1 MIPVSGRF
9 VSNIV
14 AELTRFLAGH
24 PLGGGPGIVAVSG
37 GADSVALL
45 RGLVQ
50 TQRQIPTPQA
60 LCGANAGGPPTP
72 QTGNTNLVVVHVNH
86 LLRGEES
93 DADAAFV
100 QNLAASLGVE
110 CQTSI
115 VDVTAL
121 GGNLEA
127 TARNVRYQIF
137 AELAEQRG
145 ARWIAT
151 GHTADDQAETVL
163 HRIIRGTGIQGLR
176 GIAPSRDRIVRPML
190 RVTRQNVLAYLNALA
205 QPYRTDSTNADVA
218 FTRNRIRADLLP
230 LLKSFNPEIVAS
242 LGRLAEQAEELY
254 ADLHEETIALLATVE
269 LPRIGTMVIL
279 DRTKL
284 AVLSQSK
291 IRSIFRRIWQR
302 EAWPMHAMTHRHWQR
317 AAHFQP
323 GDYPDGVQLLLAGK
337 VLKLWRST

>member
-1 MIPVSGRF
+1 M
-9 VSNIV
+9 SNIL
-14 AELTRFLAGH
+14 AELVRFLAGH
-24 PLGGGPGIVAVSG
+24 PLNGGPGVVAVSG

-45 RGLVQ
+45 RGLE
-50 TQRQIPTPQA
+50 
-60 LCGANAGGPPTP
+60 
-72 QTGNTNLVVVHVNH
+72 QTGNGNLVVVHVNH
-86 LLRGEES
+86 LLRGDES

-100 QNLAASLGVE
+100 QNLAASLGIE
-110 CQTSI
+110 CSMHV
-115 VDVTAL
+115 VDVAAL

-137 AELAEQRG
+137 AELAEHRG

-163 HRIIRGTGIQGLR
+163 HRVIRGTGIQGLR
-176 GIAPSRDRIVRPML
+176 GIAPTRDRIVRPML

-218 FTRNRIRADLLP
+218 FTRNRIRAELLP

-254 ADLHEETIALLATVE
+254 ADLDADTIALLATVE
-269 LPRIGTMVIL
+269 LPRAGPIVVL
-279 DRTKL
+279 DRAKL
-284 AVLSQSK
+284 TALSQSK
-291 IRSIFRRIWQR
+291 IRCIFRRIWQR

-317 AAHFQP
+317 AANFQP
-323 GDYPDGVQLLLAGK
+323 GDYPDGVQLLLVGK
-337 VLKLWRST
+337 VLQLRRST

>member
-1 MIPVSGRF
+1 M
-9 VSNIV
+9 SNIL

-24 PLGGGPGIVAVSG
+24 LLNGGPGIVAVSG

-50 TQRQIPTPQA
+50 T
-60 LCGANAGGPPTP
+60 GNA
-72 QTGNTNLVVVHVNH
+72 NLVMVHVNH

-100 QNLAASLGVE
+100 QNLSGTFGIE
-110 CQTSI
+110 CLMHV
-115 VDVTAL
+115 VDVAAL

-127 TARNVRYQIF
+127 TARNVRYQIL
-137 AELAEQRG
+137 AELAEHRG

-163 HRIIRGTGIQGLR
+163 HRLIRGTGIQGLR
-176 GIAPSRDRIVRPML
+176 GIAPSRDRIVRPIL
-190 RVTRQNVLAYLNALA
+190 RATRRDVLEYLETLG

-218 FTRNRIRADLLP
+218 FTRNRIRAELLP

-242 LGRLAEQAEELY
+242 LGRMAEQAEELY
-254 ADLHEETIALLATVE
+254 ADLDAETIALLATVE
-269 LPRIGTMVIL
+269 YPRNGPVVIL
-279 DRTKL
+279 DRAKL
-284 AVLSQSK
+284 AALSSSK
-291 IRSIFRRIWQR
+291 IRCVFRRIWQR

-317 AAHFQP
+317 IASFQP
-323 GDYPDGVQLLLAGK
+323 GDYPDGVQVQVAGDLLSIGM
-337 VLKLWRST
+337 R

>member
-1 MIPVSGRF
+1 M
-9 VSNIV
+9 
-14 AELTRFLAGH
+14 
-24 PLGGGPGIVAVSG
+24 
-37 GADSVALL
+37 
-45 RGLVQ
+45 
-50 TQRQIPTPQA
+50 
-60 LCGANAGGPPTP
+60 
-72 QTGNTNLVVVHVNH
+72 VVHVNH
-86 LLRGEES
+86 LLRGDES

-115 VDVTAL
+115 VDVAAL

-176 GIAPSRDRIVRPML
+176 GIAPSRDRIVRPIL
-190 RVTRQNVLAYLNALA
+190 RVTRQDVLEYLHALA
-205 QPYRTDSTNADVA
+205 QPYRTDSTNADVT
-218 FTRNRIRADLLP
+218 FTRNRIRAELLP

-254 ADLHEETIALLATVE
+254 ADLHAETIALLATVE
-269 LPRIGTMVIL
+269 YPRVGAMVIL

-284 AVLSQSK
+284 ATLSQSK

-317 AAHFQP
+317 IANFQP
-323 GDYPDGVQLLLAGK
+323 GDYPDGVQLFLAGK
-337 VLKLWRST
+337 VLKLIAPVGG